1 MKKLWIFIL
10 IIITGCTQDMNLKI
24 KEPTNSNF
32 NYVWKEILS
41 DPLSKLPY
49 NSVSFSDLFDWNR
62 DIILDDAER
71 TLNDNRDILEPF
83 NKLAHPNG
91 ICLKGIWEINK
102 ENPYSGYF
110 KNSSK
115 GLIIARASTALS
127 NTKSTDLR
135 AFGLAGKIFA
145 STNPN
150 ENTTK
155 ANFFVIDD
163 LGGTNAKH
171 YTDAAMTNEPSV
183 TTTSAVV
190 KNLLYAVKVAKAFS
204 TADKN
209 SGIRQLYE
217 ISELGEKSK
226 ENIKTPKWIKIKAEK
241 GQTIE
246 EIDFRD
252 ELKIKDKKLIF
263 NISVADKEVNGTKDW
278 MDIGFISFDK
288 SVVSNSCDHRL
299 HFHHPKYRD

>member
-10 IIITGCTQDMNLKI
+10 IIITGCTQDTNLKI
-24 KEPTNSNF
+24 KEPTNSTF

-41 DPLSKLPY
+41 DPLSELPY
-49 NSVSFSDLFDWNR
+49 NNVSFSDLFDWNR
-62 DIILDDAER
+62 DIILDNAER

-135 AFGLAGKIFA
+135 AFGFAGKIFA
-145 STNPN
+145 SIKPN

-155 ANFFVIDD
+155 ANFFVIA
-163 LGGTNAKH
+163 T
-171 YTDAAMTNEPSV
+171 SV
-183 TTTSAVV
+183 
-190 KNLLYAVKVAKAFS
+190 
-204 TADKN
+204 
-209 SGIRQLYE
+209 
-217 ISELGEKSK
+217 
-226 ENIKTPKWIKIKAEK
+226 
-241 GQTIE
+241 
-246 EIDFRD
+246 
-252 ELKIKDKKLIF
+252 
-263 NISVADKEVNGTKDW
+263 
-278 MDIGFISFDK
+278 
-288 SVVSNSCDHRL
+288 
-299 HFHHPKYRD
+299 

>member
-10 IIITGCTQDMNLKI
+10 IIITGCTEDTNLNI
-24 KEPTNSNF
+24 KKPTSSSF
-32 NYVWKEILS
+32 NYVWGEVLS
-41 DPLSKLPY
+41 DPLSELPY
-49 NSVSFSDLFDWNR
+49 NSVSFSDLFTWNR
-62 DIILDDAER
+62 NIILDDAKR

-91 ICLKGIWEINK
+91 ICLKGIWEINR

-110 KNSSK
+110 KNGSR

-127 NTKSTDLR
+127 NTKSTGLR
-135 AFGLAGKIFA
+135 AFGFAGKIFA

-150 ENTTK
+150 KSTTK

-171 YTDAAMTNEPSV
+171 YTDVEMTNEPSV
-183 TTTSAVV
+183 TTTSAVI
-190 KNLLYAVKVAKAFS
+190 KNLLYAIKVAKAFS

-217 ISELGEKSK
+217 ISELGEMSK
-226 ENIKTPKWIKIKAEK
+226 ADIKTPKWIKLKAKE
-241 GQTIE
+241 GQTIDAV
-246 EIDFRD
+246 DFRD
-252 ELKIKDKKLIF
+252 ELKIKNKKLIF
-263 NISVADKEVNGTKDW
+263 NISVADREINGTKEW
-278 MDIGFISFDK
+278 IDIGFISFDK

>member
-1 MKKLWIFIL
+1 MKQLLIL
-10 IIITGCTQDMNLKI
+10 ILFMITGCSQDMNLKI
-24 KEPTNSNF
+24 KEPTNSSF
-32 NYVWKEILS
+32 NYVWGEVES
-41 DPLSKLPY
+41 DPLTKLPY
-49 NSVSFSDLFDWNR
+49 NSVSFSDLFSWKRN
-62 DIILDDAER
+62 IILDDAIR

-91 ICLKGIWEINK
+91 ICLKGSWNITK

-127 NTKSTDLR
+127 NTKSIDLR

-171 YTDAAMTNEPSV
+171 YTDVEMTNEPSV
-183 TTTSAVV
+183 TTTSAIV
-190 KNLLYAVKVAKAFS
+190 KNLLYAIKVAKAFA

-217 ISELGEKSK
+217 ISELGESSQT
-226 ENIKTPKWIKIKAEK
+226 NIKTPKWIKIQAKK
-241 GQTIE
+241 GQTVDA
-246 EIDFRD
+246 IDFRD
-252 ELKIKDKKLIF
+252 ELKVNEKPLIF
-263 NISVADKEVNGTKDW
+263 NISVADKEINGTKDW